1 VNITQRLAFS
11 YATAFQ
17 KLGLFSS
24 AGAEWEEIFT
34 SG

>member
-1 VNITQRLAFS
+1 VKIIQHLAFS

-24 AGAEWEEIFT
+24 VGAEWEEIFT
-34 SG
+34 SD